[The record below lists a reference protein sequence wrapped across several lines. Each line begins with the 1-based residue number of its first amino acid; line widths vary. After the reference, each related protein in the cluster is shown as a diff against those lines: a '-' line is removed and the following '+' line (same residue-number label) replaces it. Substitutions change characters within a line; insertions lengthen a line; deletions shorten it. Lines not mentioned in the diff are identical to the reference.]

1 MTSEPLNQY
10 TEICRDA
17 IKSSSAKVSKTFENL
32 LLEISLLML
41 LSSCHGNSKRSCHE
55 NSKRLFPSKRKDS
68 YLITY
73 SKNEIVV
80 ESDNGATHFIYKN
93 GEYFTSSFGS
103 DSIVFF
109 STVKDYRLKITSDTG
124 LHYKIIIEKGDNGVY
139 KTTTYLI
146 TDKGCDH
153 PTISYSYDSNYK
165 ILQVEKLRYVVYK

>member
-1 MTSEPLNQY
+1 MKTLVF
-10 TEICRDA
+10 
-17 IKSSSAKVSKTFENL
+17 KKVGSMM
-32 LLEISLLML
+32 IVASLLML
-41 LSSCHGNSKRSCHE
+41 LASCHG
-55 NSKRLFPSKRKDS
+55 NSKRLFPSKLKDS

-80 ESDNGATHFIYKN
+80 ESDDDATHFIYKN
-93 GEYFTSSFGS
+93 GEYFTSSFGP

-165 ILQVEKLRYVVYK
+165 ILQVEKLRYIVYK

>member
-1 MTSEPLNQY
+1 MKTLVF
-10 TEICRDA
+10 
-17 IKSSSAKVSKTFENL
+17 KKVGSMM
-32 LLEISLLML
+32 IVASLLML
-41 LSSCHGNSKRSCHE
+41 LSSCPE

-109 STVKDYRLKITSDTG
+109 STVKDYRLKITDDTG
-124 LHYKIIIEKGDNGVY
+124 LHYKIIIEIGRAHV
-139 KTTTYLI
+139 
-146 TDKGCDH
+146 
-153 PTISYSYDSNYK
+153 
-165 ILQVEKLRYVVYK
+165 

>member
-1 MTSEPLNQY
+1 MKTLVF
-10 TEICRDA
+10 
-17 IKSSSAKVSKTFENL
+17 KKVGSMM
-32 LLEISLLML
+32 IVASLLMS

-165 ILQVEKLRYVVYK
+165 ILQVEKLRYVVYKPKSVIRDFFVQKVRL

>member
-1 MTSEPLNQY
+1 MKTLVF
-10 TEICRDA
+10 
-17 IKSSSAKVSKTFENL
+17 KKVGSMM
-32 LLEISLLML
+32 IVASLLML

-139 KTTTYLI
+139 KTTTYFKI
-146 TDKGCDH
+146 KRTNQG
-153 PTISYSYDSNYK
+153 NY
-165 ILQVEKLRYVVYK
+165 ICSRG

>member
-1 MTSEPLNQY
+1 MKTLVF
-10 TEICRDA
+10 
-17 IKSSSAKVSKTFENL
+17 KKVGSMM
-32 LLEISLLML
+32 IVASLLML
-41 LSSCHGNSKRSCHE
+41 LSSCHGNSKR
-55 NSKRLFPSKRKDS
+55 LLPSKLKSS
-68 YLITY
+68 YLVTY

-80 ESDNGATHFIYKN
+80 ESDDDATHFIYKN
-93 GEYFTSSFGS
+93 GEYFTSFGS

-153 PTISYSYDSNYK
+153 PTISYSYDSNYQ
-165 ILQVEKLRYVVYK
+165 ILQVEKFRNIVYK

>member
-1 MTSEPLNQY
+1 MKTLVF
-10 TEICRDA
+10 
-17 IKSSSAKVSKTFENL
+17 KKVGSMM
-32 LLEISLLML
+32 IVASLLML
-41 LSSCHGNSKRSCHE
+41 LASCHG
-55 NSKRLFPSKRKDS
+55 NSKRLFPSKLKDS

-80 ESDNGATHFIYKN
+80 ESDDDATHFIYKN

-165 ILQVEKLRYVVYK
+165 ILQVEKLRNIVYK

>member
-1 MTSEPLNQY
+1 MKTLVF
-10 TEICRDA
+10 
-17 IKSSSAKVSKTFENL
+17 KKVGSMM
-32 LLEISLLML
+32 IVASLLML

-124 LHYKIIIEKGDNGVY
+124 LHY
-139 KTTTYLI
+139 
-146 TDKGCDH
+146 
-153 PTISYSYDSNYK
+153 P
-165 ILQVEKLRYVVYK
+165 

>member
-1 MTSEPLNQY
+1 MM
-10 TEICRDA
+10 IVA
-17 IKSSSAKVSKTFENL
+17 
-32 LLEISLLML
+32 SLLML

-93 GEYFTSSFGS
+93 GEYFTSFGS

-146 TDKGCDH
+146 TDKG
-153 PTISYSYDSNYK
+153 
-165 ILQVEKLRYVVYK
+165 

>member
-1 MTSEPLNQY
+1 M
-10 TEICRDA
+10 
-17 IKSSSAKVSKTFENL
+17 
-32 LLEISLLML
+32 
-41 LSSCHGNSKRSCHE
+41 
-55 NSKRLFPSKRKDS
+55 FPSKRKDS

-109 STVKDYRLKITSDTG
+109 STVKDYRLKITDDTG

-165 ILQVEKLRYVVYK
+165 ILQVEKLRYIVYK

>member
-153 PTISYSYDSNYK
+153 PTISYRYDSIYK
-165 ILQVEKLRYVVYK
+165 IIQVE

>member
-1 MTSEPLNQY
+1 MKTLVF
-10 TEICRDA
+10 
-17 IKSSSAKVSKTFENL
+17 KKVGSMM
-32 LLEISLLML
+32 IVASLLML

-146 TDKGCDH
+146 TDKGSDH

>member
-1 MTSEPLNQY
+1 MM
-10 TEICRDA
+10 IVA
-17 IKSSSAKVSKTFENL
+17 
-32 LLEISLLML
+32 SLLML
-41 LSSCHGNSKRSCHE
+41 LSSCHG

-109 STVKDYRLKITSDTG
+109 STVKDYRLKITDDTG

-139 KTTTYLI
+139 KTTTYNHTNWRNI
-146 TDKGCDH
+146 GRRM
-153 PTISYSYDSNYK
+153 YSPSAK
-165 ILQVEKLRYVVYK
+165 IQMRL

>member
-1 MTSEPLNQY
+1 MKTLVF
-10 TEICRDA
+10 
-17 IKSSSAKVSKTFENL
+17 KKVGSMM
-32 LLEISLLML
+32 IVASLLML

-93 GEYFTSSFGS
+93 GEYFTSFGS

>member
-1 MTSEPLNQY
+1 MM
-10 TEICRDA
+10 IVA
-17 IKSSSAKVSKTFENL
+17 
-32 LLEISLLML
+32 SLLML

-93 GEYFTSSFGS
+93 GEYFTSFGS

>member
-1 MTSEPLNQY
+1 MM
-10 TEICRDA
+10 IVA
-17 IKSSSAKVSKTFENL
+17 
-32 LLEISLLML
+32 SLLML
-41 LSSCHGNSKRSCHE
+41 LSSCHG

-109 STVKDYRLKITSDTG
+109 STVKDYRLKITDDTG

-146 TDKGCDH
+146 QIRGAII
-153 PTISYSYDSNYK
+153 PRFRIAMILTIK
-165 ILQVEKLRYVVYK
+165 FFK